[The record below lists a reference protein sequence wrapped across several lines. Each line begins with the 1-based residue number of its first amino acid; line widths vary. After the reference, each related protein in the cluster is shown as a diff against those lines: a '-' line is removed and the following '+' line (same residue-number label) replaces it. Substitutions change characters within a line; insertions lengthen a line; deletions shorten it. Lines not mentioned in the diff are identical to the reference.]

1 MSPTYFQKVDRITIL
16 VGILMSAVMYFWK
29 GGGPAVS
36 AALGCAVGMLNFL
49 AQRYATAA
57 LIRRTVAGDTG
68 GLPPAVLFLLKYVG
82 LAIALVLILGVKRVD
97 LIGFT
102 AGFFSY
108 IVAVIAVGTTTVVPP
123 AEVSSDAVPVADIEA
138 D

>member
-1 MSPTYFQKVDRITIL
+1 
-16 VGILMSAVMYFWK
+16 MSAIMFFWK
-29 GGGPAVS
+29 GTGPAVS

-57 LIRRTVAGDTG
+57 LIRRTVKGETG
-68 GLPPAVLFLLKYVG
+68 GMPPAALFLLKYVG
-82 LAIALVLILGVKRVD
+82 LAIALVLILGVDRVD

-108 IVAVIAVGTTTVVPP
+108 IVAVIAVGTSAGVPTMEAP
-123 AEVSSDAVPVADIEA
+123 SDAVTAPDIEA